1 MADQVAAR
9 EAGRRVDG
17 GGGEERK
24 GGERISEESGRGEG
38 AAGLVS
44 HSPRKRLMNCADFS
58 GEAGAVEASGR
69 DEFGSSAAGGAMG
82 RDSRATAAARA
93 GDRPIH
99 PEEKVS
105 SGKSGEVGLEG
116 REFGRG
122 RSGAGARS

>member
-9 EAGRRVDG
+9 EAGRRMDG
-17 GGGEERK
+17 GEDRRERGEEIGEET
-24 GGERISEESGRGEG
+24 GGGKD

-44 HSPRKRLMNCADFS
+44 HSPRKRLVYGANFS
-58 GEAGAVEASGR
+58 REAGAVEASGR
-69 DEFGSSAAGGAMG
+69 DECSSCAACGALGS
-82 RDSRATAAARA
+82 DSRATAAARA
-93 GDRPIH
+93 GDRPIR